1 MNRRQFSRLTT
12 LGLAAAALPPAGVP
26 VSAQPPVS
34 ALTNEKTNPRRGA
47 WFKEA
52 RFGMFIHFGLYA
64 LLGRS
69 EWAMFLEEIP
79 VGEYERLKDRFN
91 PTEFNAKEWVQIAED
106 AGQRYITITSKH
118 HEGFSMFNTKLS
130 NYSIMHTPFG
140 RDLCGELAEECHR
153 RGMIISFYF
162 SLMDWHHPAYQQSL
176 KPRTPV
182 SPEFIE
188 FMLGQ
193 VRELCTNY
201 GKLGAIWFDGG
212 WDHTPEQWQAEKLMA
227 MIAKLQPDT
236 LINNRTGLPGD
247 FSTPEEALGEPNKPG
262 RLWENCMTINDNWGY
277 DSRDERYKSP
287 GEIVHLLVKAVAGG
301 GNLLLNVSPL
311 PIGKIDP
318 QEAANLRDAGK
329 WLKRNGESIYG
340 ADVFRPIYYDK
351 TFTTAKGDK
360 VYLHM
365 LDWPPGGECDIWQ
378 INLQSA
384 RRAYFLETGQP
395 VEFTHSHALGLRLV
409 TRNPN
414 PLPSPDTVV
423 VFEGAEPLKQLE
435 I

>member
-1 MNRRQFSRLTT
+1 
-12 LGLAAAALPPAGVP
+12 
-26 VSAQPPVS
+26 
-34 ALTNEKTNPRRGA
+34 
-47 WFKEA
+47 
-52 RFGMFIHFGLYA
+52 
-64 LLGRS
+64 
-69 EWAMFLEEIP
+69 
-79 VGEYERLKDRFN
+79 
-91 PTEFNAKEWVQIAED
+91 
-106 AGQRYITITSKH
+106 
-118 HEGFSMFNTKLS
+118 
-130 NYSIMHTPFG
+130 
-140 RDLCGELAEECHR
+140 
-153 RGMIISFYF
+153 
-162 SLMDWHHPAYQQSL
+162 
-176 KPRTPV
+176 
-182 SPEFIE
+182 
-188 FMLGQ
+188 
-193 VRELCTNY
+193 
-201 GKLGAIWFDGG
+201 
-212 WDHTPEQWQAEKLMA
+212 
-227 MIAKLQPDT
+227 
-236 LINNRTGLPGD
+236 
-247 FSTPEEALGEPNKPG
+247 
-262 RLWENCMTINDNWGY
+262 MTINDNWGY
-277 DSRDERYKSP
+277 DSGDGRYKSP

-365 LDWPPGGECDIWQ
+365 LDWPPGVGCDIWQ
-378 INLQSA
+378 LNLQSA